1 MWLIN
6 RRIRESYRDM
16 PVMVADDLVD
26 YHIVLN
32 GSLKPGVFDKTGQQS
47 VRAAPALHLT
57 LLAKSGASL
66 IRGQEF

>member
-1 MWLIN
+1 MA
-6 RRIRESYRDM
+6 
-16 PVMVADDLVD
+16 VVVADGLAD
-26 YHIVLN
+26 YYIVLN
-32 GSLKPGVFDKTGQQS
+32 GSLEPRVFNQTGQQS

>member
-1 MWLIN
+1 MA
-6 RRIRESYRDM
+6 
-16 PVMVADDLVD
+16 VVVADGLVD

-32 GSLKPGVFDKTGQQS
+32 GSLEPRVFNQIGQQS

>member
-1 MWLIN
+1 MA
-6 RRIRESYRDM
+6 
-16 PVMVADDLVD
+16 VVVADGLVD

-32 GSLKPGVFDKTGQQS
+32 GSLEPRVFNQTEQQS

>member
-1 MWLIN
+1 MA
-6 RRIRESYRDM
+6 
-16 PVMVADDLVD
+16 VVVADGLVD

-32 GSLKPGVFDKTGQQS
+32 GSLEPRVFNQQQS

>member
-1 MWLIN
+1 MA
-6 RRIRESYRDM
+6 
-16 PVMVADDLVD
+16 VVVADGLVD
-26 YHIVLN
+26 YNIVLN
-32 GSLKPGVFDKTGQQS
+32 GSFEPGVFNQTGQQS

>member
-1 MWLIN
+1 MA
-6 RRIRESYRDM
+6 
-16 PVMVADDLVD
+16 VVVDDGLFD

-32 GSLKPGVFDKTGQQS
+32 GSLEPWVFNETGQQS

>member
-1 MWLIN
+1 MA
-6 RRIRESYRDM
+6 
-16 PVMVADDLVD
+16 VVVADGLVD

-32 GSLKPGVFDKTGQQS
+32 GSLEPRVFNQQQS
-47 VRAAPALHLT
+47 VRVRAAPALHLT